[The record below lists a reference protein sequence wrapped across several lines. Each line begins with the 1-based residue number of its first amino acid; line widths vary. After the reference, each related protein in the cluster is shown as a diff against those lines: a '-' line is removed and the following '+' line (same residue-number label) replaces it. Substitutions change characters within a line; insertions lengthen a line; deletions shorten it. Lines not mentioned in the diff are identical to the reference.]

1 MAQMVPLDNSLIDLA
16 SLRYCLPDVLPHTAP
31 TSGKTARTAASVKV
45 LSAPSAGTSSNK
57 ETPLCTEVTFESTQ
71 MSLCLCSSPHA
82 HALPIPHSQ
91 TPLCT
96 PPIPLPLCP
105 SHTPPS
111 APLSYSS
118 LSAPPIPLPPCFCLC
133 DHPSPLCVL
142 PNPPTP
148 HPHPTLPHP
157 PSPFPTLPHP
167 PSPFPTLPHPPSP
180 FPTLPHPPPRVPPA
194 SRAHASQR
202 LVDALDSVPG
212 GKALV
217 LDASISGPL
226 AFIAPIALLKVRGT
240 TTWCGQT
247 RTRASPA
254 ATHSTRSSCLPF
266 SLSVCL
272 PSSCPVSSPSY
283 QVRADEDE
291 GVTRS
296 YSLQSLF
303 LSPLLAP
310 SLPSSRPVFLL
321 FPCHQP
327 HQILEQEGLV
337 GDPRVAVGEYPL
349 EMIPVDHD
357 LLALDLHTI
366 YKEGL
371 VGDPRVAVGEY
382 PLEIIPVDHDLL
394 ALDLHTLYK
403 VILEQ
408 EGLVGDPRVAVGEYP
423 LEMIP
428 LDHDLLALDLHTLY
442 KDVHVDSDPTST
454 LQVARVLANFQSVF
468 GVPPVLKGKGVAA
481 QRVAQAM
488 RAQKSDVYSLLF
500 PACVCLTRSPPLT
513 VRSVFGVPPVLKGK
527 GVAAQRVAQ
536 AMSQLM
542 KEQKSHVAP
551 VEHPSVD
558 MMVLIDRQ
566 VDMVTPACTQLTYEG
581 LLDELLHVAN
591 GAVEVDPA
599 VMGVT
604 SNARKIKVPLNSNDK
619 LFQDLR
625 GRNFGSAAELLRAK
639 AVEMKSEYANLRQ
652 RPQRDASPLRSAAA
666 PGDQGAASA
675 AGSGGGEQTVSEL
688 KDFVKKLNVLPE
700 LTRHTNL
707 AGHISQV
714 TNRPAF
720 GALISTEQTILEARA
735 CEYIED
741 AMSQGHPMS
750 TVLRLLSLVSLTNG
764 GIPKARF
771 DHLSPRDIA
780 FTFSGYAPLSVRLLQ
795 QAIQPGGWP
804 SNQEAGPSE
813 SVPRLVAAVFLGGV
827 TFAEIAA
834 LRFLSM
840 QSVPR
845 LVAAVF
851 LGGVTFA
858 EIAALRFLSM
868 QAVFLGGVTFA
879 EIAALRFLSMQVQA
893 GGML

>member
-16 SLRYCLPDVLPHTAP
+16 SL
-31 TSGKTARTAASVKV
+31 
-45 LSAPSAGTSSNK
+45 
-57 ETPLCTEVTFESTQ
+57 
-71 MSLCLCSSPHA
+71 
-82 HALPIPHSQ
+82 
-91 TPLCT
+91 
-96 PPIPLPLCP
+96 
-105 SHTPPS
+105 
-111 APLSYSS
+111 
-118 LSAPPIPLPPCFCLC
+118 
-133 DHPSPLCVL
+133 
-142 PNPPTP
+142 
-148 HPHPTLPHP
+148 
-157 PSPFPTLPHP
+157 
-167 PSPFPTLPHPPSP
+167 
-180 FPTLPHPPPRVPPA
+180 
-194 SRAHASQR
+194 RAHASQR

-226 AFIAPIALLKVRGT
+226 AFIAPISLLKEHGVENLFHISADPIQSQCSTVLYLLRPNPLLIR
-240 TTWCGQT
+240 WIT
-247 RTRASPA
+247 R
-254 ATHSTRSSCLPF
+254 
-266 SLSVCL
+266 
-272 PSSCPVSSPSY
+272 

-291 GVTRS
+291 GVTRTH
-296 YSLQSLF
+296 SLHF
-303 LSPLLAP
+303 IPRCDAICT
-310 SLPSSRPVFLL
+310 R
-321 FPCHQP
+321 
-327 HQILEQEGLV
+327 ILEQEGLV

-357 LLALDLHTI
+357 LLALDLHT
-366 YKEGL
+366 
-371 VGDPRVAVGEY
+371 
-382 PLEIIPVDHDLL
+382 
-394 ALDLHTLYK
+394 
-403 VILEQ
+403 
-408 EGLVGDPRVAVGEYP
+408 
-423 LEMIP
+423 
-428 LDHDLLALDLHTLY
+428 LY

-454 LQVARVLANFQSVF
+454 LQVARVLANFQ
-468 GVPPVLKGKGVAA
+468 
-481 QRVAQAM
+481 
-488 RAQKSDVYSLLF
+488 
-500 PACVCLTRSPPLT
+500 
-513 VRSVFGVPPVLKGK
+513 SVFGVPPVLKGK

-652 RPQRDASPLRSAAA
+652 RPQRDASPLRSTA

-675 AGSGGGEQTVSEL
+675 AAGGGGGEQTVSEL

-720 GALISTEQTILEARA
+720 GALISTEQAILEARSIDSA

-741 AMSQGHPMS
+741 AMAQGHPMS

-771 DHLSPRDIA
+771 DHLRREFLQAYGFLHVFSLDNFERAGLIKRQEGRSTWAAVKRSLRLIVDDDDDANPRDIA

-795 QAIQPGGWP
+795 QAIQPGGWRAMDEVTKTATGPTFEWEQSPDGTTHRDVTNRAP
-804 SNQEAGPSE
+804 SAMRRGPSE

-840 QSVPR
+840 QVRASG
-845 LVAAVF
+845 AVS
-851 LGGVTFA
+851 L
-858 EIAALRFLSM
+858 LS
-868 QAVFLGGVTFA
+868 
-879 EIAALRFLSMQVQA
+879 
-893 GGML
+893 

>member
-16 SLRYCLPDVLPHTAP
+16 SL
-31 TSGKTARTAASVKV
+31 
-45 LSAPSAGTSSNK
+45 
-57 ETPLCTEVTFESTQ
+57 
-71 MSLCLCSSPHA
+71 
-82 HALPIPHSQ
+82 
-91 TPLCT
+91 
-96 PPIPLPLCP
+96 
-105 SHTPPS
+105 
-111 APLSYSS
+111 
-118 LSAPPIPLPPCFCLC
+118 
-133 DHPSPLCVL
+133 
-142 PNPPTP
+142 
-148 HPHPTLPHP
+148 
-157 PSPFPTLPHP
+157 
-167 PSPFPTLPHPPSP
+167 
-180 FPTLPHPPPRVPPA
+180 
-194 SRAHASQR
+194 RAHASQR

-226 AFIAPIALLKVRGT
+226 AFIAPIALLKEHGVENLFHISAEPIQSQCSTVLYLLRPNPLLIR
-240 TTWCGQT
+240 WIT
-247 RTRASPA
+247 R
-254 ATHSTRSSCLPF
+254 
-266 SLSVCL
+266 
-272 PSSCPVSSPSY
+272 

-291 GVTRS
+291 GVTRT
-296 YSLQSLF
+296 YSLHF
-303 LSPLLAP
+303 IPRCDAIC
-310 SLPSSRPVFLL
+310 SR
-321 FPCHQP
+321 
-327 HQILEQEGLV
+327 ILEQEGLV
-337 GDPRVAVGEYPL
+337 DDPRVAVGEYPL
-349 EMIPVDHD
+349 EMIPV
-357 LLALDLHTI
+357 
-366 YKEGL
+366 
-371 VGDPRVAVGEY
+371 
-382 PLEIIPVDHDLL
+382 
-394 ALDLHTLYK
+394 
-403 VILEQ
+403 
-408 EGLVGDPRVAVGEYP
+408 
-423 LEMIP
+423 
-428 LDHDLLALDLHTLY
+428 DHDLLALDLHTLY

-481 QRVAQAM
+481 QRV
-488 RAQKSDVYSLLF
+488 S
-500 PACVCLTRSPPLT
+500 
-513 VRSVFGVPPVLKGK
+513 
-527 GVAAQRVAQ
+527 Q

-625 GRNFGSAAELLRAK
+625 GRNFGSAAELLRSK

-652 RPQRDASPLRSAAA
+652 RPQRDASPLRSAA

-720 GALISTEQTILEARA
+720 GALISTEQAILEARSIDSA

-741 AMSQGHPMS
+741 AMAQGHPMS
-750 TVLRLLSLVSLTNG
+750 TVLRLLALVSLTNG

-771 DHLSPRDIA
+771 DHLRREFLQAYGFLHVFSLDNFERAGLIKRQEGRSTWAAVKRSLRLIVDDDDDANPRDIA

-795 QAIQPGGWP
+795 QAIQPGAWRAMDEVTKTATGPTFEWEQSPDGTTHRDVTNRAP
-804 SNQEAGPSE
+804 SAMRKGPSE

-840 QSVPR
+840 QDS
-845 LVAAVF
+845 AMTSF
-851 LGGVTFA
+851 LIITTNIVSGNSLLQPLIETV
-858 EIAALRFLSM
+858 
-868 QAVFLGGVTFA
+868 
-879 EIAALRFLSMQVQA
+879 
-893 GGML
+893 

>member
-16 SLRYCLPDVLPHTAP
+16 SL
-31 TSGKTARTAASVKV
+31 
-45 LSAPSAGTSSNK
+45 
-57 ETPLCTEVTFESTQ
+57 
-71 MSLCLCSSPHA
+71 
-82 HALPIPHSQ
+82 
-91 TPLCT
+91 
-96 PPIPLPLCP
+96 
-105 SHTPPS
+105 
-111 APLSYSS
+111 
-118 LSAPPIPLPPCFCLC
+118 
-133 DHPSPLCVL
+133 
-142 PNPPTP
+142 
-148 HPHPTLPHP
+148 
-157 PSPFPTLPHP
+157 
-167 PSPFPTLPHPPSP
+167 
-180 FPTLPHPPPRVPPA
+180 
-194 SRAHASQR
+194 RAHASQR

-226 AFIAPIALLKVRGT
+226 AFIAPIALLKEHGVENLFHISAEPIQSQCSTILYLLRPNPLLIR
-240 TTWCGQT
+240 WIT
-247 RTRASPA
+247 R
-254 ATHSTRSSCLPF
+254 
-266 SLSVCL
+266 
-272 PSSCPVSSPSY
+272 

-296 YSLQSLF
+296 YSLHF
-303 LSPLLAP
+303 IPRCDAICN
-310 SLPSSRPVFLL
+310 R
-321 FPCHQP
+321 
-327 HQILEQEGLV
+327 ILEQEGLV

-366 YKEGL
+366 YK
-371 VGDPRVAVGEY
+371 
-382 PLEIIPVDHDLL
+382 
-394 ALDLHTLYK
+394 
-403 VILEQ
+403 
-408 EGLVGDPRVAVGEYP
+408 
-423 LEMIP
+423 
-428 LDHDLLALDLHTLY
+428 
-442 KDVHVDSDPTST
+442 DVHVDSDPTST
-454 LQVARVLANFQSVF
+454 LQVARVLANFQ
-468 GVPPVLKGKGVAA
+468 
-481 QRVAQAM
+481 
-488 RAQKSDVYSLLF
+488 
-500 PACVCLTRSPPLT
+500 
-513 VRSVFGVPPVLKGK
+513 SVFGVPPVLKGK

-720 GALISTEQTILEARA
+720 GALISTEQTILEARSIDSA

-771 DHLSPRDIA
+771 DHLRREFLQAYGFLHVFSLDNFERAGLIKRQEGRSTWAAVKRSLRLIVDDDDDANPRDIA

-795 QAIQPGGWP
+795 QAIQPGGWRVMDEVTKTATGPTFEWEQSPDGTTHRDVTNRTP
-804 SNQEAGPSE
+804 SAMRRGPSE

-840 QSVPR
+840 QDS
-845 LVAAVF
+845 AITSF
-851 LGGVTFA
+851 LIITTNIVSGNSLLQPLIETV
-858 EIAALRFLSM
+858 
-868 QAVFLGGVTFA
+868 
-879 EIAALRFLSMQVQA
+879 
-893 GGML
+893 

>member
-1 MAQMVPLDNSLIDLA
+1 MVPLDNSLIDLA
-16 SLRYCLPDVLPHTAP
+16 SL
-31 TSGKTARTAASVKV
+31 
-45 LSAPSAGTSSNK
+45 
-57 ETPLCTEVTFESTQ
+57 
-71 MSLCLCSSPHA
+71 
-82 HALPIPHSQ
+82 
-91 TPLCT
+91 
-96 PPIPLPLCP
+96 
-105 SHTPPS
+105 
-111 APLSYSS
+111 
-118 LSAPPIPLPPCFCLC
+118 
-133 DHPSPLCVL
+133 
-142 PNPPTP
+142 
-148 HPHPTLPHP
+148 
-157 PSPFPTLPHP
+157 
-167 PSPFPTLPHPPSP
+167 
-180 FPTLPHPPPRVPPA
+180 
-194 SRAHASQR
+194 RAHASQR

-226 AFIAPIALLKVRGT
+226 AFIAPIALLKEHGVENLFHISAEPIQSQCSTVLYLLRPNPLLIR
-240 TTWCGQT
+240 WIT
-247 RTRASPA
+247 R
-254 ATHSTRSSCLPF
+254 
-266 SLSVCL
+266 
-272 PSSCPVSSPSY
+272 

-291 GVTRS
+291 GVTRT
-296 YSLQSLF
+296 YSLHF
-303 LSPLLAP
+303 IPRCDAIC
-310 SLPSSRPVFLL
+310 SR
-321 FPCHQP
+321 
-327 HQILEQEGLV
+327 ILEQEGLV
-337 GDPRVAVGEYPL
+337 DDPRVAVGEYPL
-349 EMIPVDHD
+349 EMIPV
-357 LLALDLHTI
+357 
-366 YKEGL
+366 
-371 VGDPRVAVGEY
+371 
-382 PLEIIPVDHDLL
+382 
-394 ALDLHTLYK
+394 
-403 VILEQ
+403 
-408 EGLVGDPRVAVGEYP
+408 
-423 LEMIP
+423 
-428 LDHDLLALDLHTLY
+428 DHDLLALDLHTLY

-481 QRVAQAM
+481 QRV
-488 RAQKSDVYSLLF
+488 S
-500 PACVCLTRSPPLT
+500 
-513 VRSVFGVPPVLKGK
+513 
-527 GVAAQRVAQ
+527 Q

-625 GRNFGSAAELLRAK
+625 GRNFGSAAELLRSK

-652 RPQRDASPLRSAAA
+652 RPQRDASPLRSAA

-720 GALISTEQTILEARA
+720 GALISTEQAILEARSIDSA

-741 AMSQGHPMS
+741 AMAQGHPMS
-750 TVLRLLSLVSLTNG
+750 TVLRLLALVSLTNG

-771 DHLSPRDIA
+771 DHLRREFLQAYGFLHVFSLDNFERAGLIKRQEGRSTWAAVKRSLRLIVDDDDDANPRDIA

-795 QAIQPGGWP
+795 QAIQPGAWRAMDEVTKTATGPTFEWEQSPDGTTHRDVTNRAP
-804 SNQEAGPSE
+804 SAMRKGPSE

-840 QSVPR
+840 QDS
-845 LVAAVF
+845 AMTSF
-851 LGGVTFA
+851 LIITTNIVSGNSLLQPLIETV
-858 EIAALRFLSM
+858 
-868 QAVFLGGVTFA
+868 
-879 EIAALRFLSMQVQA
+879 
-893 GGML
+893 

>member
-1 MAQMVPLDNSLIDLA
+1 MA
-16 SLRYCLPDVLPHTAP
+16 SLRYCLPEELLDTAS
-31 TSGKTARTAASVKV
+31 TSDRTALTAASVKV
-45 LSAPSAGTSSNK
+45 LSAPSSGASSNK
-57 ETPLCTEVTFESTQ
+57 ILSALSYCRLSVFALSSSFPPPTRPSMPL
-71 MSLCLCSSPHA
+71 P
-82 HALPIPHSQ
+82 

-96 PPIPLPLCP
+96 PPIPFPLCP
-105 SHTPPS
+105 SHPLPS
-111 APLSYSS
+111 LPLPSPS
-118 LSAPPIPLPPCFCLC
+118 LSAPPIPFPLCPSHPLPSLPL
-133 DHPSPLCVL
+133 PSPSLSAPPIPFPLCPSHPL
-142 PNPPTP
+142 PPTP
-148 HPHPTLPHP
+148 PILLPLCFCVTTLFPFACSPLPSAPSPTSLPHP
-157 PSPFPTLPHP
+157 PTC
-167 PSPFPTLPHPPSP
+167 
-180 FPTLPHPPPRVPPA
+180 VPLT

-202 LVDALDSVPG
+202 LVDALDSVQG

-226 AFIAPIALLKVRGT
+226 AFIAPISLLKEHGVENLFHISADPIQSQCSTVLYLLRPNPLLIR
-240 TTWCGQT
+240 WIT
-247 RTRASPA
+247 R
-254 ATHSTRSSCLPF
+254 
-266 SLSVCL
+266 
-272 PSSCPVSSPSY
+272 

-296 YSLQSLF
+296 YSLHF
-303 LSPLLAP
+303 IPRCDAICT
-310 SLPSSRPVFLL
+310 RV
-321 FPCHQP
+321 
-327 HQILEQEGLV
+327 LEQEGLV

-349 EMIPVDHD
+349 EMIPV
-357 LLALDLHTI
+357 
-366 YKEGL
+366 
-371 VGDPRVAVGEY
+371 
-382 PLEIIPVDHDLL
+382 
-394 ALDLHTLYK
+394 
-403 VILEQ
+403 
-408 EGLVGDPRVAVGEYP
+408 
-423 LEMIP
+423 
-428 LDHDLLALDLHTLY
+428 DHDLLALDLHTLY

-454 LQVARVLANFQSVF
+454 LQVARVLANFQ
-468 GVPPVLKGKGVAA
+468 
-481 QRVAQAM
+481 
-488 RAQKSDVYSLLF
+488 
-500 PACVCLTRSPPLT
+500 
-513 VRSVFGVPPVLKGK
+513 SVFGVPPVLKGK

-652 RPQRDASPLRSAAA
+652 RPQRDASPLRSAA
-666 PGDQGAASA
+666 PGGQGAASA
-675 AGSGGGEQTVSEL
+675 AAAAAGGGEQTVSEL

-720 GALISTEQTILEARA
+720 GALISTEQAILEARSIDSA

-741 AMSQGHPMS
+741 AMAQGHPMS

-771 DHLSPRDIA
+771 DHLRREFLQAYGFLHVFSLDNFERAGLIKRQEGRSTWVAVKRSLRLIVDDDDDANPRDIA

-795 QAIQPGGWP
+795 QAIQPGGWRAMDEVTKTATGPTFEWEQSPDGTTHRDVTNRTP
-804 SNQEAGPSE
+804 SAMRRGPSE

-827 TFAEIAA
+827 TFAEVAA

-840 QSVPR
+840 QDS
-845 LVAAVF
+845 AITSF
-851 LGGVTFA
+851 LIITTNIVSGNSLLQPLIETV
-858 EIAALRFLSM
+858 
-868 QAVFLGGVTFA
+868 
-879 EIAALRFLSMQVQA
+879 
-893 GGML
+893 

>member
-1 MAQMVPLDNSLIDLA
+1 MPPSGNA
-16 SLRYCLPDVLPHTAP
+16 SLSFPPPHTPFHAIANSP
-31 TSGKTARTAASVKV
+31 LHPSHPLPSLPLPSPS
-45 LSAPSAGTSSNK
+45 LSAP
-57 ETPLCTEVTFESTQ
+57 
-71 MSLCLCSSPHA
+71 PH
-82 HALPIPHSQ
+82 
-91 TPLCT
+91 
-96 PPIPLPLCP
+96 PLPSLPLP
-105 SHTPPS
+105 SP
-111 APLSYSS
+111 S
-118 LSAPPIPLPPCFCLC
+118 LSAPPIPLPPTPPILLPLCFCVTTLFPFAC
-133 DHPSPLCVL
+133 SPLPSAPSP
-142 PNPPTP
+142 TS
-148 HPHPTLPHP
+148 LPHP
-157 PSPFPTLPHP
+157 PTC
-167 PSPFPTLPHPPSP
+167 
-180 FPTLPHPPPRVPPA
+180 VPLT

-226 AFIAPIALLKVRGT
+226 AFIAPISLLKEHGVENLFHISADPIQSQCSTVLYLLRPNPLLIR
-240 TTWCGQT
+240 WIT
-247 RTRASPA
+247 R
-254 ATHSTRSSCLPF
+254 
-266 SLSVCL
+266 
-272 PSSCPVSSPSY
+272 

-296 YSLQSLF
+296 YSLHF
-303 LSPLLAP
+303 IPRCDAICT
-310 SLPSSRPVFLL
+310 RV
-321 FPCHQP
+321 
-327 HQILEQEGLV
+327 LEQEGLV

-349 EMIPVDHD
+349 EMIPV
-357 LLALDLHTI
+357 
-366 YKEGL
+366 
-371 VGDPRVAVGEY
+371 
-382 PLEIIPVDHDLL
+382 
-394 ALDLHTLYK
+394 
-403 VILEQ
+403 
-408 EGLVGDPRVAVGEYP
+408 
-423 LEMIP
+423 
-428 LDHDLLALDLHTLY
+428 DHDLLALDLHTLY

-454 LQVARVLANFQSVF
+454 LQVARVLANFQ
-468 GVPPVLKGKGVAA
+468 
-481 QRVAQAM
+481 
-488 RAQKSDVYSLLF
+488 
-500 PACVCLTRSPPLT
+500 
-513 VRSVFGVPPVLKGK
+513 SVFGVPPVLKGK

-604 SNARKIKVPLNSNDK
+604 SNARKIKVPLNSNPSCAALPSSPSSPSSPCSPSSTHLYLCIEKLFQKLRAFETSHASSCRPSPPSSPYLYLCSDK

-625 GRNFGSAAELLRAK
+625 GRNFGSAAESFTCLCPLFSLCSIAVSALFDPLSPLSPLLSLLPSSAAARQGSGDEVRLLRAK

-652 RPQRDASPLRSAAA
+652 RPQRDASPLRSAA
-666 PGDQGAASA
+666 PGGQGAASA
-675 AGSGGGEQTVSEL
+675 AAAAAGGGEQTVSEL

-720 GALISTEQTILEARA
+720 GALISTEQAILEARSIDSA

-741 AMSQGHPMS
+741 AMAQGHPMS

-771 DHLSPRDIA
+771 DHLRREFLQAYGFLHVFSLDNFERAGLIKRQEGRSTWVAVKRSLRLIVDDDDDANPRDIA

-795 QAIQPGGWP
+795 QAIQPGGWRAMDEVTKTATGPTFEWEQSPDGTTHRDVTNRTP
-804 SNQEAGPSE
+804 SAMRRGPSE

-827 TFAEIAA
+827 TFAEVAA

-840 QSVPR
+840 QDS
-845 LVAAVF
+845 AITSF
-851 LGGVTFA
+851 LIITTNIVSGNSLLQPLIETV
-858 EIAALRFLSM
+858 
-868 QAVFLGGVTFA
+868 
-879 EIAALRFLSMQVQA
+879 
-893 GGML
+893 